1 MWYHF
6 ILKINLGEILINQM
20 KLNEKLRLI
29 YI

>member
-6 ILKINLGEILINQM
+6 ILMINLGEIRINEM
-20 KLNEKLRLI
+20 NLNEKLRLI